1 MSKVD
6 EELVEYVS
14 RPTRSI
20 LSRELVDHFR
30 SMRSLARELGVS
42 EKTVRNWVKSNGS
55 HPSNELT
62 KKIIRE
68 ALKESPELTLT
79 ILNNDLL
86 RHQATIKR
94 LFEQL
99 SEEGD
104 R

>member
-6 EELVEYVS
+6 DELVEYVS

-20 LSRELVDHFR
+20 LSRKLVNYFR
-30 SMRSLARELGVS
+30 SMRSLARKLGGS
-42 EKTVRNWVKSNGS
+42 EKTVRNWVKTDGS

-62 KKIIRE
+62 RKIIR
-68 ALKESPELTLT
+68 ASLKENPGLTLT

-86 RHQATIKR
+86 KHQATIKR

-99 SEEGD
+99 SEDGD
-104 R
+104 E